1 MVDYIQQQWL
11 ALIEGWGGLLC
22 RDLRQLLLTW
32 LNQDRD
38 VLWARSCKC
47 FAECDEHFKNHRYR
61 SVCWPYHL
69 RHPGRHDIHMLLVQ
83 GNGYN
88 LRSLDA
94 EQQTEEVCLAAVQQ
108 NGYALQFVLHQT
120 KAIVR
125 AALNQKSD
133 AKRYVKL

>member
-1 MVDYIQQQWL
+1 MIF
-11 ALIEGWGGLLC
+11 
-22 RDLRQLLLTW
+22 T
-32 LNQDRD
+32 
-38 VLWARSCKC
+38 
-47 FAECDEHFKNHRYR
+47 
-61 SVCWPYHL
+61 
-69 RHPGRHDIHMLLVQ
+69 Q

-125 AALNQKSD
+125 AALNQKPD